1 MEIFENMLSIQ
12 KEKKNILKAVHEFVF
27 SQKAPRWL
35 EYLILFILFVFTFTT
50 MMYGDTKAFVHYG
63 VNFWKSI
70 TEGGGL
76 QNFYEY
82 SNAMLDYYRANG
94 IGGAYEVIYDF
105 PVYIV
110 LGIWG
115 FPLWLV
121 CSSLGIDETSNMW
134 TMLYAKSEYLVA
146 LIIVA
151 YLIYKICKNIGV
163 EAAMAKWA
171 AFLFLSSVLV
181 FVEIGIAGQLDVLG
195 MPFTLLA
202 VYYFQKKCRWK
213 FLLFFSIA
221 VSFKQFPLFIFLP
234 LIMLIEKNV
243 VKIAIDTILVFA
255 VTIISG
261 LPFPKGTEA
270 MQVKDEV
277 RSRFMEA
284 FLGVKAPLYNSAVP
298 IIVLLIGGICVF
310 CYLKRVRDDRELE
323 QYSVF
328 IPVLSMFI
336 LFISFDSN
344 PYWFIYL
351 APFMAILIAYNS
363 SRFHQLLLF
372 ETVGMLCLI
381 LNQFGANYWVY
392 ESYWAKGMLLDKL
405 FGYPENLITLERF
418 GASTRLDEFYG
429 VFFAGYVLCIGACL
443 AISLPGKMKKSEAVM
458 VRPYVML
465 RMVLNAGISWIPAFL
480 FVISHYIRLN

>member
-1 MEIFENMLSIQ
+1 MQRFIKSTVGTVRDL
-12 KEKKNILKAVHEFVF
+12 LY
-27 SQKAPRWL
+27 SQQAPKRI
-35 EYLILFILFVFTFTT
+35 EYLVLLLLFLIPFTT
-50 MMYGDTKAFVHYG
+50 MMYGDTQAFVHYG
-63 VNFWKSI
+63 VNFWRSI

-76 QNFYEY
+76 WNFYEY
-82 SNAMLDYYRANG
+82 GNEMLAYYRENG
-94 IGGAYEVIYDF
+94 IAGAYEVIYDF

-121 CSSLGIDETSNMW
+121 CSRFGIEETSHMW
-134 TMLYAKSEYLVA
+134 TMLYSKSVYFVA
-146 LIIVA
+146 LFLVA

-163 EAAMAKWA
+163 DDIMGKWA

-202 VYYFQKKCRWK
+202 ILYFQKKQRWS
-213 FLLFFSIA
+213 FVLLFSVA
-221 VSFKQFPLFIFLP
+221 VSFKQFPLFVFLP
-234 LIMLIEKNV
+234 LMMLIEKNV
-243 VKIAIDTILVFA
+243 LKLVRDTLLVFA
-255 VTIISG
+255 FTVLTG

-270 MQVKDEV
+270 MAVKDEV
-277 RSRFMEA
+277 RGHFMDA

-298 IIVLLIGGICVF
+298 VIVLLIGGICVW
-310 CYLKRVRDDRELE
+310 CYLKKIKDDSELE

-328 IPVLSMFI
+328 IPTLSMFV

-344 PYWFIYL
+344 PYWFIHL

-363 SRFHQLLLF
+363 SRFSQLILF

-405 FGYPENLITLERF
+405 FGYPKNLITLERF
-418 GASTRLDEFYG
+418 AASTNLDEFYG
-429 VFFAGYVLCIGACL
+429 VFFAGFVLCIGACL
-443 AISLPGKMKKSEAVM
+443 AISLPGKMQKSENAL
-458 VRPYVML
+458 VRPYALL
-465 RMVLNAGISWIPAFL
+465 RMILNAGISCIPGFL
-480 FVISHYIRLN
+480 FVISHVITL

>member
-1 MEIFENMLSIQ
+1 MAEIQ
-12 KEKKNILKAVHEFVF
+12 KEKKNMVKTAKELLY
-27 SQKAPRWL
+27 SQKPPGWV
-35 EYLILFILFVFTFTT
+35 EYTLFFLLFLVTFVT
-50 MMYGDTKAFVHYG
+50 MMYGDTRAFVHYG

-76 QNFYEY
+76 HNFYEY
-82 SNAMLDYYRANG
+82 SNALLAYYRANG

-110 LGIWG
+110 FGIWAL
-115 FPLWLV
+115 PLWLV
-121 CSSLGIDETSNMW
+121 CSRFGIEETSNMW
-134 TMLYAKSEYLVA
+134 TMLYAKSEYIVA
-146 LIIVA
+146 LVIVA
-151 YLIYKICKNIGV
+151 YLIYKICRNFGV
-163 EAAMAKWA
+163 EKTMAKWA

-202 VYYFQKKCRWK
+202 IDSYRKKHKWK
-213 FLLFFSIA
+213 FLIFFSIA

-234 LIMLIEKNV
+234 LVMLIEKNA
-243 VKIAIDTILVFA
+243 VKIVFDTVIVFA
-255 VTIISG
+255 VTVISG

-277 RSRFMEA
+277 RGRFIEA

-298 IIVLLIGGICVF
+298 LIVLLIGGICVF
-310 CYLKRVRDDRELE
+310 CYLKKIKDDRELE
-323 QYSVF
+323 QYTVF
-328 IPVLSMFI
+328 IPALSMFV

-344 PYWFIYL
+344 PYWFIHL

-363 SRFHQLLLF
+363 SRFQELLLF

-392 ESYWAKGMLLDKL
+392 ESYWAKGMILEKLL
-405 FGYPENLITLERF
+405 GYPENLITLERF

-429 VFFAGYVLCIGACL
+429 VFFAGFVLCIGTCL
-443 AISLPGKMKKSEAVM
+443 AISLPGRMKKTESVV
-458 VRPYVML
+458 VRPYALL
-465 RMVLNAGISWIPAFL
+465 RLFLNAGISWIPPFL
-480 FVISHYIRLN
+480 FVISHYIQLH

>member
-1 MEIFENMLSIQ
+1 MTDSQ
-12 KEKKNILKAVHEFVF
+12 KEKKRILKTVSNLFY
-27 SQKAPRWL
+27 SQKAPGYA
-35 EYLILFILFVFTFTT
+35 EYLLLFLLFMVTFTT

-63 VNFWKSI
+63 VNFWNSI
-70 TEGGGL
+70 TQGGGL
-76 QNFYEY
+76 HNFYEY

-105 PVYIV
+105 PVYIM

-121 CSSLGIDETSNMW
+121 CSYFGLEETSNMW
-134 TMLYAKSEYLVA
+134 LMLYAKSEYIVA
-146 LIIVA
+146 LILVA

-163 EAAMAKWA
+163 ETIMAKWA

-202 VYYFQKKCRWK
+202 VYYFQKKSRWR

-243 VKIAIDTILVFA
+243 IKIVLDTILVFG
-255 VTIISG
+255 VTVISG
-261 LPFPKGTEA
+261 LPFPKGTQA
-270 MQVKDEV
+270 MQVKDAV
-277 RSRFMEA
+277 RSRFMES

-298 IIVLLIGGICVF
+298 VIVLLVGGICVF
-310 CYLKRVRDDRELE
+310 CYLKKLKDDKELE

-328 IPVLSMFI
+328 IPALSMFV

-344 PYWFIYL
+344 PYWFIHV
-351 APFMAILIAYNS
+351 APFMAILAAYNS

-392 ESYWAKGMLLDKL
+392 ESYWAKEMILDKL

-418 GASTRLDEFYG
+418 GASIRLDEFYG
-429 VFFAGYVLCIGACL
+429 VFFAGYVLCIGTCL
-443 AISLPGKMKKSEAVM
+443 AISLPGKMRKCENVL
-458 VRPYVML
+458 VRPYALL
-465 RMVLNAGISWIPAFL
+465 RLVLNAGISWIPAFL
-480 FVISHYIRLN
+480 FVISHYITL

>member
-1 MEIFENMLSIQ
+1 MADTK
-12 KEKKNILKAVHEFVF
+12 KEKKNIIEAVKDWLCA
-27 SQKAPRWL
+27 QKAPGYA
-35 EYLILFILFVFTFTT
+35 EYILFFLLFLITFIT

-76 QNFYEY
+76 RNFYEY

-94 IGGAYEVIYDF
+94 ISGAYEVIYDF

-121 CSSLGIDETSNMW
+121 CSRLGIEETSNMW
-134 TMLYAKSEYLVA
+134 TMLYSKSVYIVA

-151 YLIYKICKNIGV
+151 YLIYKICRNIGV
-163 EAAMAKWA
+163 EEKLAKWA

-202 VYYFQKKCRWK
+202 IYYFQNKSRWR
-213 FLLFFSIA
+213 FLIFFSIA

-243 VKIAIDTILVFA
+243 LKIAVDTIIVFG
-255 VTIISG
+255 VTVIAG

-277 RSRFMEA
+277 RAHFMEA

-310 CYLKRVRDDRELE
+310 CYLKKIKDDRELE

-328 IPVLSMFI
+328 IPALSMFV

-344 PYWFIYL
+344 PYWFIHL
-351 APFMAILIAYNS
+351 APFMAILLAYNS
-363 SRFHQLLLF
+363 SRFNQLILF

-381 LNQFGANYWVY
+381 LNQYGANYWVY
-392 ESYWAKGMLLDKL
+392 ESYWAKGMLLDKI

-418 GASTRLDEFYG
+418 GAATRLDEFYG
-429 VFFAGYVLCIGACL
+429 VFFAGFVLCIGACL
-443 AISLPGKMKKSEAVM
+443 AISLPGKMKKAEDVI
-458 VRPYVML
+458 VRPYALL
-465 RMVLNAGISWIPAFL
+465 RLVLNAGISWIPPFL
-480 FVISHYIRLN
+480 FVISHYISL

>member
-1 MEIFENMLSIQ
+1 MTDK
-12 KEKKNILKAVHEFVF
+12 KENILKISIKWLYKDE
-27 SQKAPRWL
+27 APGYA
-35 EYLILFILFVFTFTT
+35 EYILFFVLFMVTFMT

-63 VNFWKSI
+63 VNFWKSM

-76 QNFYEY
+76 HNFYEY

-110 LGIWG
+110 LGIWA
-115 FPLWLV
+115 FPLWII
-121 CSSLGIDETSNMW
+121 CSLFGIEETSNMW
-134 TMLYAKSEYLVA
+134 TMLYSKSLYIVA

-151 YLIYKICKNIGV
+151 YLIYRICRNINV
-163 EAAMAKWA
+163 DDRMAKWA

-202 VYYFQKKCRWK
+202 IYYFQNKSRWR
-213 FLLFFSIA
+213 FLIFFSIA

-234 LIMLIEKNV
+234 LIMLIEKNAL
-243 VKIAIDTILVFA
+243 KIAIDTVIVFG
-255 VTIISG
+255 VTLIAD

-270 MQVKDEV
+270 MQIKDEV
-277 RSRFMEA
+277 RARFMES

-298 IIVLLIGGICVF
+298 MIVLLIGGICVF
-310 CYLKRVRDDRELE
+310 CYLKQIKDDIELE

-328 IPVLSMFI
+328 VPALSMFV

-344 PYWFIYL
+344 PYWFIHL

-363 SRFHQLLLF
+363 SCFNRLILF

-381 LNQFGANYWVY
+381 LNQYGANYWVY
-392 ESYWAKGMLLDKL
+392 ESYWAKGMFLDKI

-418 GASTRLDEFYG
+418 GAGVRLDEFYG
-429 VFFAGYVLCIGACL
+429 VFFAGFVLCIGACL
-443 AISLPGKMKKSEAVM
+443 AISLPGKMKKADNVL
-458 VRPYVML
+458 VRPYALL
-465 RMVLNAGISWIPAFL
+465 RLVLNAGISLIPPFL
-480 FVISHYIRLN
+480 FVISHYISL